1 MPYDPAT
8 NPLNSR
14 EWVFPVLEVF
24 HISCFAASIGLIT
37 VVNLRL
43 WGSVFA
49 GTTAKALN
57 RQLFL
62 WTLAGLTIVLLAG
75 MMLWQAIT
83 KERFYRAQFFLTF
96 FLCWIILGTLLAYYF
111 SSAGPCFYGFYSND
125 THNPFIPLMSYLDD
139 HAPSWIIE
147 LQKVLLMQLLSG
159 SLIFGGGVSAMPSM
173 HLSMATLF
181 YLVCSKHN
189 KWLGRFAL
197 GYLVLILIGC
207 VHLAWHY
214 AVDCYVG
221 IIVTAMIWWG
231 VGRVLRGVRY
241 ETETQRLLTSGY
253 SNE

>member
-75 MMLWQAIT
+75 MMLFTTDPYRYYYNPAFRFKMAALLVAIGYHYT
-83 KERFYRAQFFLTF
+83 IHSR
-96 FLCWIILGTLLAYYF
+96 IIAKGQEGSVIAKI
-111 SSAGPCFYGFYSND
+111 SA
-125 THNPFIPLMSYLDD
+125 
-139 HAPSWIIE
+139 
-147 LQKVLLMQLLSG
+147 
-159 SLIFGGGVSAMPSM
+159 LISTALWVSVTFGGI
-173 HLSMATLF
+173 F
-181 YLVCSKHN
+181 
-189 KWLGRFAL
+189 FAF
-197 GYLVLILIGC
+197 
-207 VHLAWHY
+207 
-214 AVDCYVG
+214 
-221 IIVTAMIWWG
+221 
-231 VGRVLRGVRY
+231 
-241 ETETQRLLTSGY
+241 E
-253 SNE
+253 